1 MSLLPSLVRAIL
13 RDRTGAMAIETA
25 FVVPILATMCLGG
38 FEASQLVARN
48 TELQT
53 ALAEAA
59 AISLARQPQTQ
70 EDIDTIIGIVAVST
84 GLDPDPDEGEIVML
98 RKYRCATEANLRDS
112 NAACDPDEPIS
123 AYLELTLNDSYDP
136 IWTEF
141 GIGSTVEFSKTRMLQ
156 IS

>member
-1 MSLLPSLVRAIL
+1 MSMLTSLVRALL
-13 RDRTGAMAIETA
+13 RDRSGAMAIETA
-25 FVVPILATMCLGG
+25 FVVPVLATLCLGG
-38 FEASQLVARN
+38 FETSQMVARN

-70 EDIDTIIGIVAVST
+70 GEIDTIVGIVAVST
-84 GLDPDPDEGEIVML
+84 GLDPNEGAGEIVMV

-112 NAACDPDEPIS
+112 AAACDVNEPIS
-123 AYLELTLNDSYDP
+123 SYLQLTLNDSYDP